1 MKNFPLSTCARGV
14 LAAFML
20 VSATGVLAQTKTATI
35 MRALDANLYDPQR
48 TTARGASEVLF
59 MAGDTMVALDY
70 DQRKVV
76 PLLAKSWTISPDKL
90 TYTFKL
96 RDDVNFCSGKKFTSQ
111 DVVET
116 YKRWLDPKTNGLE
129 RWRAGPVDSIT
140 ASDPTTVVYKLKRP
154 YTELLQQMTQHHH
167 TIINIDQVKALG
179 QDFGVKAFDGTG
191 PYCFQSWT
199 PRNEVVLT
207 KHDGYNW
214 GPSIYADPRPKMD
227 RVVLKIVPEESTR
240 LTALQTGQ
248 ADLTRYLPYYSLR
261 TLKDSKT
268 ISLSKAPVYNW
279 TFFIGF
285 KIDKAGV
292 DDVKVREAMNY
303 AIDRKTLTEVITFGN
318 ATPATSMLVTPTP
331 TPGATPFK
339 YNPALANKLLDEA
352 GWKKGPDGFRYKN
365 GVKLAPLHYGI
376 AGYWKEIMEAVQG
389 DLRKVGVDLRVQL
402 FDSTGA
408 WAKLATQEFDTFSMG
423 FGYMTTGEGLNSY
436 FLSNSVPTPNRMN
449 WKNADTDRWLAE
461 GDSAID
467 PAAADKLYSKVLGQ
481 LSTAAVWI
489 PLYHDPLFLATGP
502 KLKPVKAHGIE
513 GTATYK
519 GLDLQLR

>member
-179 QDFGVKAFDGTG
+179 QDFGVKAFDA
-191 PYCFQSWT
+191 QRS
-199 PRNEVVLT
+199 R
-207 KHDGYNW
+207 
-214 GPSIYADPRPKMD
+214 AD
-227 RVVLKIVPEESTR
+227 
-240 LTALQTGQ
+240 QT
-248 ADLTRYLPYYSLR
+248 
-261 TLKDSKT
+261 
-268 ISLSKAPVYNW
+268 
-279 TFFIGF
+279 
-285 KIDKAGV
+285 
-292 DDVKVREAMNY
+292 
-303 AIDRKTLTEVITFGN
+303 
-318 ATPATSMLVTPTP
+318 
-331 TPGATPFK
+331 
-339 YNPALANKLLDEA
+339 
-352 GWKKGPDGFRYKN
+352 
-365 GVKLAPLHYGI
+365 
-376 AGYWKEIMEAVQG
+376 
-389 DLRKVGVDLRVQL
+389 
-402 FDSTGA
+402 
-408 WAKLATQEFDTFSMG
+408 
-423 FGYMTTGEGLNSY
+423 
-436 FLSNSVPTPNRMN
+436 
-449 WKNADTDRWLAE
+449 
-461 GDSAID
+461 
-467 PAAADKLYSKVLGQ
+467 
-481 LSTAAVWI
+481 
-489 PLYHDPLFLATGP
+489 
-502 KLKPVKAHGIE
+502 
-513 GTATYK
+513 
-519 GLDLQLR
+519 